1 MNEIISWVS
10 ATSPPVWALLLLDLL
25 WLFYLSSGEE
35 LKEYEGIILQKKYRT
50 YQNIKDMGKDQPV
63 PVLFFPGNKTV
74 VERSNP
80 WNSSKKWD
88 TMGYPVPHGLPE
100 TPKSSRPSTR
110 SSSSHFREMR
120 WQKAEDRLVDETHQ
134 FETSQIWP
142 EIHAVHISTLYT
154 SDSSDMYYW

>member
-1 MNEIISWVS
+1 MTILFLFL
-10 ATSPPVWALLLLDLL
+10 PPPHRALLLLDLL

-35 LKEYEGIILQKKYRT
+35 LREYEGIILPKKI
-50 YQNIKDMGKDQPV
+50 QNISEHQRHGQRPACSCS
-63 PVLFFPGNKTV
+63 LFFPGNKTV
-74 VERSNP
+74 VERSNH

-88 TMGYPVPHGLPE
+88 TIGYPVPHGLPE

-142 EIHAVHISTLYT
+142 VIYAVHISTLYT